1 MTIVCSENDLEPDMQ
16 LAAILHDGDQ
26 LGDNAMSNIAGRLQ
40 DAGHRVG
47 GVVQSNTLRPGLFHC
62 DMELRELTSGRIFP
76 ISQNLGNKS
85 SGCRLD
91 SAALEH
97 VVGLVEAAVRTG
109 LDILILNKF
118 GKQEAEGK
126 GLRNAIVLAADAG
139 IPVLVG
145 LNRGNCDTWIEFCG
159 DEGRLFDINSPKVEQ
174 WLASVLAGSGQVA
187 PIT

>member
-1 MTIVCSENDLEPDMQ
+1 MTIVCSENDLEPDTQ
-16 LAAILHDGDQ
+16 LAAILYDADQ
-26 LGDNAMSNIAGRLQ
+26 LGDNAIADIARRLQ
-40 DAGHRVG
+40 DNGHRVG
-47 GVVQSNTLRPGLFHC
+47 GVVQCNIQRPGLCRC
-62 DMELRELTSGRIFP
+62 DMELRELTSGRVFP
-76 ISQNLGNKS
+76 ISQNLGNQS

-97 VVGLVEAAVRTG
+97 VVGLVEAAVRSG

-145 LNRGNCDTWIEFCG
+145 LNRDKCDSWIEFCG
-159 DEGRLFDINSPKVEQ
+159 DEGRLFEINSPQVDQ
-174 WLASVLAGSGQVA
+174 WLASVLAGSGY
-187 PIT
+187 TKER